1 MTKTPPAEHQ
11 MNKTN
16 LIKQVSERNKIQLN
30 VAKVIVDTIFN
41 GMSESL
47 EKGQRI
53 EIRGFGTFVVRH
65 YRAYK
70 GRNPKTGESVDI
82 PPKKLP
88 CFKVGKELK
97 EMVHIPIVE

>member
-1 MTKTPPAEHQ
+1 
-11 MNKTN
+11 MNRID
-16 LIKQVSERNKIQLN
+16 LVKQVSEKNKIQLT
-30 VAKVIVDTIFN
+30 VAKVIVNTIFN

-47 EKGQRI
+47 EKGERI

-70 GRNPKTGESVDI
+70 GRNPKTGMIVVV

-88 CFKVGKELK
+88 HFKVGKELR
-97 EMVHIPIVE
+97 EMVNTPILERDSGESN

>member
-1 MTKTPPAEHQ
+1 

>member
-1 MTKTPPAEHQ
+1 

-30 VAKVIVDTIFN
+30 VAKVVVDTIFN

-47 EKGQRI
+47 EKGERI

-70 GRNPKTGESVDI
+70 GRNPKSVEI
-82 PPKKLP
+82 VNVPPKRLP
-88 CFKVGKELK
+88 HFKVGRELR
-97 EMVHIPIVE
+97 EMVNRIKEGGVE

>member
-1 MTKTPPAEHQ
+1 

-16 LIKQVSERNKIQLN
+16 LIKQVSEKNKIQLT
-30 VAKVIVDTIFN
+30 VARFIVDALFD
-41 GMSESL
+41 GMRESL
-47 EKGQRI
+47 EKGERI

-70 GRNPKTGESVDI
+70 GRNPKTGKIVDV

-88 CFKVGKELK
+88 YFKVGKELK
-97 EMVHIPIVE
+97 EVVNIPIVE

>member
-1 MTKTPPAEHQ
+1 MTKTPPTEHQ

>member
-1 MTKTPPAEHQ
+1 

-47 EKGQRI
+47 EKGERI

-88 CFKVGKELK
+88 YFKVGKELK
-97 EMVHIPIVE
+97 EMVNIPIVE

>member
-1 MTKTPPAEHQ
+1 
-11 MNKTN
+11 MNRID
-16 LIKQVSERNKIQLN
+16 LVKQVSEKNKIQLT
-30 VAKVIVDTIFN
+30 VAKVIVNTIFN

-47 EKGQRI
+47 EKGERI

-70 GRNPKTGESVDI
+70 GRNPKTGGIVDV

-88 CFKVGKELK
+88 YFKVGKELR
-97 EMVHIPIVE
+97 ELVNIRRVE